1 MVLLPSRRTDID
13 MEMTGS
19 EEGISRCISMVRLVE
34 HEQGCQ
40 LNAHSYSS
48 PGLSRRTAT
57 SSPPT
62 CNSASQW
69 TGKTIYPKACF
80 AVGEN
85 RCGLIQIRQNEEPP
99 FYLFLCPA
107 FKKPSRKPEGHILV
121 SLAEDAEDEDS
132 EGGWNLS
139 DGFEYSQLLC
149 KLNDLE

>member
-1 MVLLPSRRTDID
+1 MDWESSEYDPESEI
-13 MEMTGS
+13 MEVAMET
-19 EEGISRCISMVRLVE
+19 
-34 HEQGCQ
+34 
-40 LNAHSYSS
+40 AYAFHS
-48 PGLSRRTAT
+48 L
-57 SSPPT
+57 
-62 CNSASQW
+62 
-69 TGKTIYPKACF
+69 KTIYPKACF